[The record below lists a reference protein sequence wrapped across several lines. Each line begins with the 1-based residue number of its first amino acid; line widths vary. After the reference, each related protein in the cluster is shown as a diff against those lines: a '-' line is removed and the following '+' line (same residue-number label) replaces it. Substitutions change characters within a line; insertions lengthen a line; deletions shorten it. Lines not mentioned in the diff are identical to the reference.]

1 MGRYKSVITILFI
14 FWVNI
19 SSSQDLKYDNHGFET
34 LDGLAQSYLN
44 ILNESYVVDSEV
56 LKHFA
61 DKEHLVYIVNGLAKI
76 DSLASVNKDEA
87 LTNIDNNY
95 KEMATQPLFVT
106 KNIRCLIHQDSV
118 DLKNTKIESISSEI
132 IDSFNFNPTFVIV
145 KMKLSLKYKG
155 KIYNLIIEN
164 AGHIMNKWYILG
176 MSISWN
182 GKYAMYDRQQVEF
195 ENGHLK

>member
-1 MGRYKSVITILFI
+1 MSRYKSVITILFI

-19 SSSQDLKYDNHGFET
+19 SSSQDLKYNNHGFET

-44 ILNESYVVDSEV
+44 ILKETYIEDSMV
-56 LKHFA
+56 LRYFI
-61 DKEHLVYIVNGLAKI
+61 DKEHLIYIVNGLAKI

-106 KNIRCLIHQDSV
+106 KNVRWLIHQDSV

-132 IDSFNFNPTFVIV
+132 IDSFNFNQTFIIV
-145 KMKLSLKYKG
+145 KMKLSLRYKG
-155 KIYNLIIEN
+155 KIYDLIFEN
-164 AGHIMNKWYILG
+164 VGRIMNKWHILG
-176 MSISWN
+176 MSVSWN
-182 GKYAMYDRQQVEF
+182 GKYAMYDRPQEEF
-195 ENGHLK
+195 ENGLGK